1 MFINEQNGAQMWSKM
16 LKENFDVKDNEKL
29 NWVSQYAAI
38 HEIHESALGVNAG
51 HMGMQVPGAGVN
63 PLYATPLN
71 TTGMGNPYA
80 PQNVNTMSTAP
91 AADGNLWNQTVG
103 SGDIPVSTLPMAL
116 NIALMTIG
124 LELVPVVPAK
134 GPWVMLS
141 YMDFPYAGGK
151 LGRVNE
157 TAFDGKGEKGS
168 GNDNKPIY
176 VKIQNLPLAKI
187 QELREGMKKDNTKV
201 KVVEVNGIAIGTF
214 LDFGRM
220 DGAPLVKVW
229 DIKEDGTACA
239 SFEEET
245 AEVIDALQN
254 YNEKKWNMSLREIFE
269 KVEEDAAPT
278 VKIGTVTIQS
288 QIDGDPDATPAVP
301 ATPVKIRPDFVQ
313 TAVDLV
319 DGFANFATGKKEAMT
334 RAQNETGTG
343 NVIGLRLFSKWVQV
357 GAYEVTGTVTRQ
369 QLQDLPLY
377 GVDAVG
383 KVMEALQN
391 EITQHINQRIL
402 ERVFALGVTNAAQQK
417 VYQGVDLNLWMGK
430 MDNTLDK
437 MIAPGKYVDIYGVD
451 QATDAWKVTNSEANT
466 SAENLATRQRR
477 IASRVLAAANLI
489 QTVGRRGRAT
499 WIVTNTMIATAL
511 QDVSGY
517 VVAPMV
523 NNMAQDGSQ
532 NLYLGGTLAGL
543 KVYVDPYMNWDD
555 CRICVGRKG
564 DANSP
569 GVVFMPYILADTVSI
584 TAEGTMAPKMLV
596 NSRYAIAEIGFYPES
611 QYYTFCVG
619 SEFGLI

>member
-1 MFINEQNGAQMWSKM
+1 MFLTEQNGAQMWSKM

-51 HMGMQVPGAGVN
+51 HVNGTVPGSGVN

-71 TTGMGNPYA
+71 TIGMGNPYA

-91 AADGNLWNQTVG
+91 AADGNLWNQQVG

-157 TAFDGKGEKGS
+157 TAFDGIGENGE
-168 GNDNKPIY
+168 NKPIY
-176 VKIQNLPLAKI
+176 VKIQGMKLEKI
-187 QELREGMKKDNTKV
+187 QDLRKAGVKEGDAV
-201 KVVEVNGIAIGTF
+201 IVNGKKIGSF
-214 LDFGRM
+214 LGFGRM

-229 DIKEDGTACA
+229 DGTENEDLK
-239 SFEEET
+239 
-245 AEVIDALQN
+245 D
-254 YNEKKWNMSLREIFE
+254 MSLREVFE
-269 KVEEDAAPT
+269 TFVAEKTGPT
-278 VKIGTVTIQS
+278 VKVGEKVVELK
-288 QIDGDPDATPAVP
+288 DA
-301 ATPVKIRPDFVQ
+301 IRPDFVQ
-313 TAVDLV
+313 TSVDLV

-357 GAYEVTGTVTRQ
+357 GSYEVTGTVTRQ

-383 KVMEALQN
+383 KVMEQLQT

-417 VYQGVDLNLWMGK
+417 VYQGVDLNLWMGTTNK
-430 MDNTLDK
+430 KLSEMVAKD
-437 MIAPGKYVDIYGVD
+437 KYVDIYGVD
-451 QATDAWKVTNSEANT
+451 QATDAWIVANSEVNT

-489 QTVGRRGRAT
+489 QTVGRRGRAS

-596 NSRYAIAEIGFYPES
+596 NSRYAIAEIGFYPET
-611 QYYTFCVG
+611 QYYTFVVG

>member
-1 MFINEQNGAQMWSKM
+1 MFLTEQNGAQMWSKM

-51 HMGMQVPGAGVN
+51 HAGSQVPGSGVN

-71 TTGMGNPYA
+71 TIGMGNPYA

-91 AADGNLWNQTVG
+91 HADGNLWNQQVG

-157 TAFDGKGEKGS
+157 TSFDGKGDREE
-168 GNDNKPIY
+168 NKPIY
-176 VKIQNLPLAKI
+176 VKIQGMKLEKI
-187 QELREGMKKDNTKV
+187 QALRDAIKKAKAAEGDVV
-201 KVVEVNGIAIGTF
+201 KVNKVAIGSF
-214 LDFGRM
+214 LGFGRM

-229 DIKEDGTACA
+229 DENTAIPKE
-239 SFEEET
+239 
-245 AEVIDALQN
+245 
-254 YNEKKWNMSLREIFE
+254 KSLREVFE
-269 KVEEDAAPT
+269 VAET
-278 VKIGTVTIQS
+278 LSVQVGTADEIALDKA
-288 QIDGDPDATPAVP
+288 IH
-301 ATPVKIRPDFVQ
+301 PDFVQ
-313 TAVDLV
+313 TSVDLV

-357 GAYEVTGTVTRQ
+357 GSYEVTGSVTRQ

-383 KVMEALQN
+383 KVMEQLQN

-430 MDNTLDK
+430 TETTLDK
-437 MIAPGKYVDIYGVD
+437 MVAKDKYVDIYGHD
-451 QATDAWKVTNSEANT
+451 QATAAWAVANSEVNT

-569 GVVFMPYILADTVSI
+569 GVVFMPYILADSVSI

-596 NSRYAIAEIGFYPES
+596 NSRFAIAEIGFYPET
-611 QYYTFCVG
+611 QYYTFVVG

>member
-1 MFINEQNGAQMWSKM
+1 MFLTEQNGAQMWSKM

-51 HMGMQVPGAGVN
+51 HANGGVVPGSGVN

-71 TTGMGNPYA
+71 TIGMGNPYA

-91 AADGNLWNQTVG
+91 HADGNLWNQQVG

-157 TAFDGKGEKGS
+157 TSFDGKGDREE
-168 GNDNKPIY
+168 NKPIY
-176 VKIQNLPLAKI
+176 VKIQGMKLEKI
-187 QELREGMKKDNTKV
+187 QALRDAMKKAGAKEGDAV
-201 KVVEVNGIAIGTF
+201 KVNGVAIGSF
-214 LDFGRM
+214 LGFGRM
-220 DGAPLVKVW
+220 DSAPLVKVW
-229 DIKEDGTACA
+229 DENTAIPEEK
-239 SFEEET
+239 SIREVFETLE
-245 AEVIDALQN
+245 AE
-254 YNEKKWNMSLREIFE
+254 KTG
-269 KVEEDAAPT
+269 PT
-278 VKIGTVTIQS
+278 VQVGDKDETKVTL
-288 QIDGDPDATPAVP
+288 DKA
-301 ATPVKIRPDFVQ
+301 IRPDFVQ
-313 TAVDLV
+313 TSVDLV

-357 GAYEVTGTVTRQ
+357 GSYEVTGTVTRQ

-383 KVMEALQN
+383 KVMEQLQN

-430 MDNTLDK
+430 KETTLDQMVAK
-437 MIAPGKYVDIYGVD
+437 NKYVDIYGHD
-451 QATDAWKVTNSEANT
+451 QATAAWAVANSEVNT

-569 GVVFMPYILADTVSI
+569 GVVFMPYILADSVSI

-596 NSRYAIAEIGFYPES
+596 NSRFAIAEIGFYPET
-611 QYYTFCVG
+611 QYYTFVVG

>member
-1 MFINEQNGAQMWSKM
+1 MFLTEQNGAQMWSKM

-51 HMGMQVPGAGVN
+51 HAGSQVPGSGVN

-71 TTGMGNPYA
+71 TIGMGNPYA

-91 AADGNLWNQTVG
+91 HADGNLWNQQVG

-157 TAFDGKGEKGS
+157 TSFDGKGDREE
-168 GNDNKPIY
+168 NKPIY
-176 VKIQNLPLAKI
+176 VKIQGMKLKKI
-187 QELREGMKKDNTKV
+187 QALRDAMKKAGAKEGDVV
-201 KVVEVNGIAIGTF
+201 KVNEVPIGSF
-214 LDFGRM
+214 LGFGRM

-229 DIKEDGTACA
+229 ND
-239 SFEEET
+239 SEELK
-245 AEVIDALQN
+245 ANLGD
-254 YNEKKWNMSLREIFE
+254 KSLREVFE
-269 KVEEDAAPT
+269 DSKVPGAPT
-278 VKIGTVTIQS
+278 VQVGDKEETKVTL
-288 QIDGDPDATPAVP
+288 DKA
-301 ATPVKIRPDFVQ
+301 IRPDFVQ
-313 TAVDLV
+313 TSVDLV

-357 GAYEVTGTVTRQ
+357 GSYEVTGTVTRQ

-383 KVMEALQN
+383 KVMEQLQN

-430 MDNTLDK
+430 TETTLDQMVAK
-437 MIAPGKYVDIYGVD
+437 NKYVDIYGAD
-451 QATDAWKVTNSEANT
+451 QATDAWGVANSEVNT

-569 GVVFMPYILADTVSI
+569 GVVFMPYILADSVSI

-596 NSRYAIAEIGFYPES
+596 NSRFAIAEIGFYPET
-611 QYYTFCVG
+611 QYYTFVVG

>member
-1 MFINEQNGAQMWSKM
+1 MFLTEQNGAQMWSKM
-16 LKENFDVKDNEKL
+16 LKENFDVKDNDKL
-29 NWVSQYAAI
+29 NWVSQYAAN

-51 HMGMQVPGAGVN
+51 HANSVVPGSGVN

-91 AADGNLWNQTVG
+91 GADGNLWNQTVG

-157 TAFDGKGEKGS
+157 TSFDGKGDKGE
-168 GNDNKPIY
+168 NKPIY
-176 VKIQNLPLAKI
+176 VKIQGMPLELIKKI
-187 QELREGMKKDNTKV
+187 REDGAEVGKS
-201 KVVEVNGIAIGTF
+201 VVFGTATIGTF
-214 LDFGRM
+214 LGFGRM

-229 DIKEDGTACA
+229 DGT
-239 SFEEET
+239 T
-245 AEVIDALQN
+245 DLK
-254 YNEKKWNMSLREIFE
+254 NEKQEEISLREAFE
-269 KVEEDAAPT
+269 AAAGT
-278 VKIGTVTIQS
+278 TVTIGGKQFELKVTGE
-288 QIDGDPDATPAVP
+288 DKKEVA
-301 ATPVKIRPDFVQ
+301 VKIRPDFVQ
-313 TAVDLV
+313 TSVDLI

-357 GAYEVTGTVTRQ
+357 GSYEVTGTVTRQ

-383 KVMEALQN
+383 KVMEQLQN

-430 MDNTLDK
+430 LDNTLDK
-437 MIAPGKYVDIYGVD
+437 MIAPGKYVDIYGND
-451 QATDAWKVTNSEANT
+451 HATPNWHVVNSEVNT
-466 SAENLATRQRR
+466 SAENLSTRQRR

-532 NLYLGGTLAGL
+532 NLYLGGTIAGL

-569 GVVFMPYILADTVSI
+569 GVVFMPYILADSVSI

-596 NSRYAIAEIGFYPES
+596 NSRFAIAEIGFYPET
-611 QYYTFCVG
+611 QYYTFVVG

>member
-1 MFINEQNGAQMWSKM
+1 MFLTEQNGAQMWSKM

-51 HMGMQVPGAGVN
+51 HAGSQVPGSGVN

-91 AADGNLWNQTVG
+91 HADGNLWNQQVG

-157 TAFDGKGEKGS
+157 TAFDGKGDREE
-168 GNDNKPIY
+168 NKPIY
-176 VKIQNLPLAKI
+176 VKIQGMKLEKI
-187 QELREGMKKDNTKV
+187 QALRKAGAKEGDVV
-201 KVVEVNGIAIGTF
+201 KVNKVAIGSF
-214 LDFGRM
+214 LGFGRM

-229 DIKEDGTACA
+229 DENTAIPKE
-239 SFEEET
+239 
-245 AEVIDALQN
+245 
-254 YNEKKWNMSLREIFE
+254 KSLREVFE
-269 KVEEDAAPT
+269 DSEVPGAPT
-278 VKIGTVTIQS
+278 VQVGTADEIAL
-288 QIDGDPDATPAVP
+288 DKA
-301 ATPVKIRPDFVQ
+301 IRPDFVQ
-313 TAVDLV
+313 TSVDLV

-357 GAYEVTGTVTRQ
+357 GSYEVTGTVTRQ

-383 KVMEALQN
+383 KVMEQLQN

-430 MDNTLDK
+430 TETTLDQMVAK
-437 MIAPGKYVDIYGVD
+437 NKYVDIYGVD
-451 QATDAWKVTNSEANT
+451 QATAAWGVANSEVNT

-569 GVVFMPYILADTVSI
+569 GVVFMPYILADSVSI

-596 NSRYAIAEIGFYPES
+596 NSRFAIAEIGFYPET
-611 QYYTFCVG
+611 QYYTFVVG